1 MKRLLFIAAGI
12 LFTLQASAQKTEFG
26 LTAGYLNIDASS
38 SATSSAFGDQEESS
52 NASGFYLGV
61 LADISLSEEFYLQ
74 PSVVYGNAED
84 SNIISI
90 PVLAKYYLL
99 DSGFNLLAGPQLTI
113 IIDDLPGT
121 VKAAGVDL
129 GFGGGYD
136 FSNNIFLQAKY
147 FHELT
152 NRFDDTVMGLP
163 EGAKFDY
170 GVNTFFV
177 GLGYKF

>member
-12 LFTLQASAQKTEFG
+12 LFTIQASAQKTEFG
-26 LTAGYLNIDASS
+26 LTAGYLNINASS
-38 SATSSAFGDQEESS
+38 TANSSAFGDQEESS
-52 NASGFYLGV
+52 KASGFYLGV

-90 PVLAKYYLL
+90 PILAKYFLL

-129 GFGGGYD
+129 GFGAGYD
-136 FSNNIFLQAKY
+136 FNNNLFLQAKY
-147 FHELT
+147 FFELT

-163 EGAKFDY
+163 EGAEFDY
-170 GVNTFFV
+170 NVNTFFV